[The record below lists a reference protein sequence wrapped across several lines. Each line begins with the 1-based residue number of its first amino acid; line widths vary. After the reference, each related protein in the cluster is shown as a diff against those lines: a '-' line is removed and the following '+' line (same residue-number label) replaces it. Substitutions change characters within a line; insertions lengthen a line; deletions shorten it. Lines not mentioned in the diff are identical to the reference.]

1 MKGRKLHL
9 ELKQFGQNT
18 NSLNT
23 SLSLFCNYK
32 ALYVQHKMQNIYDW
46 HWSHHSLSTH
56 PFPYIVNV
64 DCSNFMTRTLLR
76 NAQSHKPKT
85 TFTAQTCIYCK
96 SLIYRPVSLHY
107 VLDLWII
114 NKSGS
119 FWFHSVKCNLNPTA
133 STLQSI
139 FGKKNQGLHTHTF
152 IPTLYMM
159 EKFIFHK
166 CQFTYSE
173 QPHSHRCSWCQSFQ
187 NDVRIK
193 LIYTPMAHAFVHQL
207 LTCGPVWP
215 KSPLSPV
222 SPC

>member
-1 MKGRKLHL
+1 MKGWKLHL

-32 ALYVQHKMQNIYDW
+32 ALYRQHKMQNIYDW

-64 DCSNFMTRTLLR
+64 DCSNFTTRTLLR

-107 VLDLWII
+107 ALDLWII

-119 FWFHSVKCNLNPTA
+119 FWFLSVKCNINPTA

-139 FGKKNQGLHTHTF
+139 FWE
-152 IPTLYMM
+152 
-159 EKFIFHK
+159 EKSRFA
-166 CQFTYSE
+166 
-173 QPHSHRCSWCQSFQ
+173 HSHIHSNSLHDGKVYISQMSVYIFWT
-187 NDVRIK
+187 
-193 LIYTPMAHAFVHQL
+193 TPQPPML
-207 LTCGPVWP
+207 MM
-215 KSPLSPV
+215 SII
-222 SPC
+222 